1 LTQIKQNNSSFGIL
15 IHGGAKTKKIVKAM
29 ELEEI
34 KRSLASSI
42 SNGFEMLKKGQS
54 AVDSVEAAVAVME
67 DSGSFNAGIGSCLT
81 INKKVEMDASI
92 MDGRD
97 ISAGSVGMVHGIR
110 NPIRLARQVMER
122 TDHSMIV
129 SDGALKLA
137 ELLNMDVEPHEP
149 DQKSLNKFNS
159 LIKSYK
165 NKWRKNNDLL
175 AKSMVNQSHD
185 QDHGTVGAVAM
196 DKEGNVAVGVSTGG
210 RWLKMQGRIG
220 DSAVIGGGF
229 YADNSLGA
237 ACATGKGEFIMRC
250 CLCKYACDQMQF
262 KNAPFSSRKSIALL
276 TKRFG
281 KNTGGIITI
290 DTKGHFGIAC
300 NTNYMPVASINSK
313 NEKINMAIEHNQNPP
328 V

>member
-1 LTQIKQNNSSFGIL
+1 
-15 IHGGAKTKKIVKAM
+15 
-29 ELEEI
+29 
-34 KRSLASSI
+34 
-42 SNGFEMLKKGQS
+42 
-54 AVDSVEAAVAVME
+54 
-67 DSGSFNAGIGSCLT
+67 
-81 INKKVEMDASI
+81 

-137 ELLNMDVEPHEP
+137 EILNMDIEDHEP
-149 DQKSLNKFNS
+149 NQKSLNKFNS

-175 AKSMVNQSHD
+175 TKSLANQSHD

-196 DKEGNVAVGVSTGG
+196 DREGNVAVGVSTGG

-250 CLCKYACDQMQF
+250 CLCKYACDQMQS
-262 KNAPFSSRKSIALL
+262 KNADVSSRNSIALL

-281 KNTGGIITI
+281 KNTGGIITV
-290 DTKGHFGIAC
+290 DTKGHFGISC
-300 NTNYMPVASINSK
+300 NTNYMPVASISSK
-313 NEKINMAIEHNQNPP
+313 NEKINMTIKHNQNSPDKMAT
-328 V
+328 